1 MNWLFFFFSGMLSAS
16 VSAFLSLLIFIP
28 WPSSF
33 RLLVLKTSKPLLGFC
48 NYIQK
53 ESSPYCFSA
62 IYVWHFSIH
71 SFFFCI
77 LLSLS
82 FIISPL
88 TPRVLWGL
96 TEEPFLNQRW
106 INNIRILYDCLGMS
120 VMCSEQR
127 KIQGSSCLIKS
138 SSIKIGK
145 PNICST
151 NRLYLLPLACAIQ

>member
-1 MNWLFFFFSGMLSAS
+1 MNWLFFFFQECYLHLCLLFSAS
-16 VSAFLSLLIFIP
+16 SSLFHGLHLSGSWFWKLPNHSLAFATIYKRKAVLIASLLFM
-28 WPSSF
+28 SG
-33 RLLVLKTSKPLLGFC
+33 TSL
-48 NYIQK
+48 
-53 ESSPYCFSA
+53 
-62 IYVWHFSIH
+62 SIL
-71 SFFFCI
+71 FFCI

>member
-1 MNWLFFFFSGMLSAS
+1 MNWLFFFFFRNVICICVCFSQPPHLYSM
-16 VSAFLSLLIFIP
+16 AFIFQAPGSENFQTTPWLLQLYTKGKQSLL
-28 WPSSF
+28 
-33 RLLVLKTSKPLLGFC
+33 LLCYLCLALLYPF
-48 NYIQK
+48 
-53 ESSPYCFSA
+53 
-62 IYVWHFSIH
+62 
-71 SFFFCI
+71 FFFCI